1 MACNALRDGSKN
13 VLRFGWIGPHQS
25 SAFVFFIQFYPVGP
39 EMTPL
44 ELKNIIEYP
53 GPETGPACCDSR

>member
-13 VLRFGWIGPHQS
+13 LLHFGWIGPHQS
-25 SAFVFFIQFYPVGP
+25 SAFVFFIQLNPVDS

-44 ELKNIIEYP
+44 ELKNIIKYP
-53 GPETGPACCDSR
+53 GHRDRNCLL